1 MIWIDYVFIAILLVG
16 LVFGL
21 FTSVALQ
28 VINLISVLAG
38 LVAAGLVRGDLAD
51 WLCSK
56 IQWLGE
62 HPAVTHRAVYIVIFL
77 GVVGVAQLVGHLAR
91 KLMKASDRA
100 LAAVIGLVAALFLCV
115 AIPALMIPAQGE
127 REEELM
133 KRSVLMPYLA
143 RGVER
148 TQGFLKPETRERIKE
163 FARQLWEQTGE
174 AAQQKL
180 GVGKAGQEKTGGAEA
195 APAPVKGEE
204 KAK

>member
-1 MIWIDYVFIAILLVG
+1 MMWIDYVFIAILLVG

-21 FTSVALQ
+21 FTSVAIQ

-38 LVAAGLVRGDLAD
+38 LVAAGLVRTELAD

-56 IQWLGE
+56 ISWLGE
-62 HPAVTHRAVYIVIFL
+62 HPAVTHRVVYILVFL
-77 GVVGVAQLVGHLAR
+77 GVVAVTQVVGHLVC
-91 KLMKASDRA
+91 KLVKASDRA
-100 LAAVIGLVAALFLCV
+100 LAAAIGLVAALFFCV

-174 AAQQKL
+174 AAQEKL
-180 GVGKAGQEKTGGAEA
+180 GAGDA
-195 APAPVKGEE
+195 AAKPAPPKEE
-204 KAK
+204 PKSK